1 MKNVSD
7 SLAGRVAVLEL
18 LPFSAEELG
27 DRIAPSAAEQISPGG
42 YLPVVLNPEAK
53 GLWLRN
59 CPSTYIERNVRQLRS
74 IRDLAQF
81 QSFLTL
87 CAAAHG
93 QELNLTAQSSAAW
106 DSGAQRTAA

>member
-1 MKNVSD
+1 MKNISD

-18 LPFSAEELG
+18 LPFFAEELG

-93 QELNLTAQSSAAW
+93 QELNLTA
-106 DSGAQRTAA
+106 